1 MDSLSGSFSIAISL
15 LRIKNGKAVQK
26 KNIMRMFK
34 TIMTILNPL
43 SVQFRSVPLSFGDF
57 YAIYAH
63 NLKKQIPSATWCHHV
78 IKSKFPH

>member
-1 MDSLSGSFSIAISL
+1 MY
-15 LRIKNGKAVQK
+15 
-26 KNIMRMFK
+26 K

-43 SVQFRSVPLSFGDF
+43 SAQFRSVPLSFGDF

-63 NLKKQIPSATWCHHV
+63 NLKKPIPSATWCHHV